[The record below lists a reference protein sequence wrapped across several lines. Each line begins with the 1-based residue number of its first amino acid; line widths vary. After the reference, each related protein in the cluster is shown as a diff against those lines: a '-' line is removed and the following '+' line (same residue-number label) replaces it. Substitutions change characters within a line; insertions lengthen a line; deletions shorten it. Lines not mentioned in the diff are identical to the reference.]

1 MGAVADLNKEGINID
16 DGKDSIVIRQCIA
29 CIIGGRTLDMTG
41 FDGTFIRAGHVVIR
55 DTQTDTYKPMPVS
68 GDKYSS
74 LPGNHEYVGVV
85 VCSKP
90 ASRPFVSIMYNG
102 EVNDKAVPYP
112 VETIKEAMKTAL
124 PNLVF
129 MHD

>member
-1 MGAVADLNKEGINID
+1 MGAVADLNREGINVN
-16 DGKDSIVIRQCIA
+16 DGKDSIVIRQCGA
-29 CIIGGRTLDMTG
+29 CIIGGRTLDMAG
-41 FDGTFIRAGHVVIR
+41 FEGAFIRAGHVVIR
-55 DTQTDTYKPMPVS
+55 DTQTDTYKPMPVTD
-68 GDKYSS
+68 GAYGT
-74 LPGNHEYVGVV
+74 LPANHEYSGVV

-90 ASRPFVSIMYNG
+90 KDRPFVSIMYNG

-112 VETIKEAMKTAL
+112 VETIKGAMKTAL

>member
-16 DGKDSIVIRQCIA
+16 DGKDSIVIRQCIG

-41 FDGTFIRAGHVVIR
+41 FTDDYIRAGHVVIR

-68 GDKYSS
+68 SGAYGS
-74 LPGNHEYVGVV
+74 LPSNHEYVGVV

-90 ASRPFVSIMYNG
+90 KDEPFVAIMYNG

-112 VETIKEAMKTAL
+112 VDSIKSAMKTAL
-124 PNLVF
+124 PTLTF
-129 MHD
+129 LHD